1 LKGALKRK
9 LIVLL
14 LGFASGLPLALTGG
28 TFQAWLKDD
37 GIDLQT
43 IGFLSIITAPYTYKF
58 LWAPLVDSTRPL
70 GLGRRRGWILLTQL
84 GLVAVLLI
92 QSFFTPSGGLLLFA
106 GLAFSLA
113 VMSATQDIAIDAYR
127 REILPDEELGSGA
140 ALSQLGYRLG
150 MILSSGIALI
160 LADYMSW
167 GSVYQLM
174 AASLII
180 GMVTTLLSPEPL
192 VEGVK
197 LPKLSEFIEPFKEFF
212 TRARWKELILLILI
226 YKITDA
232 FAMALLT
239 PFLMEI
245 GFSKAEIGSV
255 LKVIGVASTIGGA
268 LVAGALMERMT
279 LKQSLWIFGLAQLL
293 ANLSYAWLATVGH
306 NFPVFVTSVII
317 ENFGA
322 GLGTAAYVAF
332 LMAVTDKRFS
342 GTQYALFTS
351 IAALSRIAV
360 QFPSGVVAT
369 SIGWPLYFL
378 LSVALGIPAVIWVL
392 LRYDRWGLGVKG

>member
-1 LKGALKRK
+1 MKGALKRK